1 MNGPSL
7 SHSKKSKDCYSVILH
22 VHSEAVNVPYEKHCD
37 YIEEVCIKK
46 GILTQ
51 FMAFLIIRLIT
62 NCFLAMHQKLQYII
76 SLK

>member
-7 SHSKKSKDCYSVILH
+7 SHSACYSVILRA
-22 VHSEAVNVPYEKHCD
+22 HSEAVNVPYEKHCD
-37 YIEEVCIKK
+37 YIEEVCIKKLK

-62 NCFLAMHQKLQYII
+62 NCFLAMHQKLQHNY
-76 SLK
+76 